1 MTPKFTILAKMG
13 KTSSSGVAELPT
25 DLLLL
30 TKVAGLD
37 LGPGPQSV
45 DASLQ
50 GLISRKIEQRK
61 FRGDLAKSIRFD
73 LDPQV
78 HKESPQRHVLLV
90 GIGSS
95 QRFDRAAACKVFGE
109 LIDQALKLG
118 IEHVTIPFPSNRTTG
133 PKLNL
138 KGTAHILKEVVEEKF
153 EALEG
158 RKVALKEIVIYCTP
172 QAKSH
177 IEAGLRAPVRAK
189 GSSCRCSGAK

>member
-13 KTSSSGVAELPT
+13 KTTSPGVAELPT

-45 DASLQ
+45 DLSLQ
-50 GLISRKIEQRK
+50 GLISRKINQRK

-78 HKESPQRHVLLV
+78 FKDSPQRHVLLV
-90 GIGSS
+90 GIGST
-95 QRFDRAAACKVFGE
+95 QKFDRAAACKVFGE
-109 LIDQALKLG
+109 LIDEALKLG
-118 IEHVTIPFPSNRTTG
+118 VEHVTIPFPANRTTG

-153 EALEG
+153 ASLDDS
-158 RKVALKEIVIYCTP
+158 VALKEIVIYCTP
-172 QAKSH
+172 QARTH
-177 IEAGLRAPVRAK
+177 IKAGLEAPVRTK
-189 GSSCRCSGAK
+189 GSCCCTSAQG